1 MPFMKVPFKRRMQ
14 RKTDYD
20 SRERMLMGN
29 VPRMIIRKTNRYM
42 IVQFVK
48 SQAAQDKVLSTTLSR
63 ELTDYGY
70 PKTYSI
76 KNLAGAYLTGFLA
89 ASKVLKIVKKSI
101 LDIGMLKSSKG
112 NRLYATLKGA
122 VDAGMDIPHSDKM
135 LPKMEMI
142 KKKNADL
149 DKIIS
154 KIKDKFK

>member
-1 MPFMKVPFKRRMQ
+1 MAYMKVPFKRRMK

-20 SRERMLMGN
+20 SRERMLVGN
-29 VPRMIIRKTNRYM
+29 VPRMVVRKTNRYM
-42 IVQFVK
+42 LVQFVESK
-48 SQAAQDKVLSTTLSR
+48 AAQDKVLSTTLSR
-63 ELTDYGY
+63 ELCDFGY
-70 PKTYSI
+70 PKAYSV

-89 ASKVLKIVKKSI
+89 ASKVLKSVKKAI

-122 VDAGMDIPHSDKM
+122 VDAGMDVPHSEDM

-142 KKKNADL
+142 KKKNSDL
-149 DKIIS
+149 DKIKS